1 MVFTVDMENTV
12 NMILHCWHGGWG
24 GPLWERP
31 DWGLKHP
38 LESEG
43 RTRVSRSIFKLNVA
57 RGCPGVFPNWMS
69 HAGVKEYFQI
79 ECRTRV
85 SRSIFR
91 LNVQENMWGLKGWT
105 LLNTI
110 DHYWT
115 LLNTIERFETLL
127 NIIEHY
133 WTLLNTIE
141 HYWTLVNTIKHRRNR
156 PLCFMG
162 LWQNVWVGDGVDG
175 YPLDCYDY

>member
-57 RGCPGVFPNWMS
+57 RGCPGVFPNWML
-69 HAGVKEYFQI
+69 HAGVQEFFQI
-79 ECRTRV
+79 ECGTGCPGV
-85 SRSIFR
+85 FLDWMFR
-91 LNVQENMWGLKGWT
+91 KIMWGLKGWT

-115 LLNTIERFETLL
+115 LLNTIEHYWALLNTVEHFWTLL
-127 NIIEHY
+127 KTIEHFWTILNTIEHN

-141 HYWTLVNTIKHRRNR
+141 HYWTLLNAIER
-156 PLCFMG
+156 
-162 LWQNVWVGDGVDG
+162 
-175 YPLDCYDY
+175 Y